1 MRERLSIV
9 VLLLAVGF
17 TVSPGAGRGN
27 AAILS
32 ATVTG
37 YGSVPLVDDSFGSVQ
52 SALNF
57 GGVTTTNNGITFIG
71 TTVSGDPTSATVA
84 SSPFTVEISTPSPQ
98 VLRNDD
104 AIAADPLFGSEIYS
118 TATAP
123 MSLVVGGL
131 NPAVTYQFQFLHGE
145 GRLGTVYND
154 GTITFTDSSGGTAS
168 EQLTFGTAGN
178 NYAIVTVEVAAT
190 TSLTY
195 DMPRTSGRGPSY
207 SGMAVSAVPEPAI
220 ATVGAAGLFCL
231 LAFTR
236 RFACTRRVGGR

>member
-9 VLLLAVGF
+9 VLLLAAVF
-17 TVSPGAGRGN
+17 TDSPGAGRAN

-37 YGSVPLVDDSFGSVQ
+37 YGSVPLVDDSFGVVQ

-118 TATAP
+118 TSKAP
-123 MSLVVGGL
+123 ISLVVGGL
-131 NPAVTYQFQFLHGE
+131 NP
-145 GRLGTVYND
+145 
-154 GTITFTDSSGGTAS
+154 
-168 EQLTFGTAGN
+168 
-178 NYAIVTVEVAAT
+178 
-190 TSLTY
+190 
-195 DMPRTSGRGPSY
+195 
-207 SGMAVSAVPEPAI
+207 AVPEPAI

-236 RFACTRRVGGR
+236 RVVCARGVGGR